1 MENIICASVDY
12 KKDSKKKTEY
22 ITNYTKMFVNNTIH
36 LTPELLL
43 NNYDSDD
50 SNIEDDEYQFNNYTI
65 ARWAK
70 EYNFMIMHP
79 YNIVVREDIPP
90 LFSYS

>member
-1 MENIICASVDY
+1 MFAY
-12 KKDSKKKTEY
+12 FSK
-22 ITNYTKMFVNNTIH
+22 INNLNNRGIVS
-36 LTPELLL
+36 LLLL
-43 NNYDSDD
+43 NNYDRNNSEDREDGYDD
-50 SNIEDDEYQFNNYTI
+50 DGEDDEYLFNNYTI

-70 EYNFMIMHP
+70 EYNVMIMHP

>member
-1 MENIICASVDY
+1 MFAY
-12 KKDSKKKTEY
+12 FSKL
-22 ITNYTKMFVNNTIH
+22 NCVS
-36 LTPELLL
+36 LLLL

-50 SNIEDDEYQFNNYTI
+50 SDNEDDEYLTI

>member
-1 MENIICASVDY
+1 MFAY
-12 KKDSKKKTEY
+12 FSKL
-22 ITNYTKMFVNNTIH
+22 NN
-36 LTPELLL
+36 LNSLNKLNCVSLLLL
-43 NNYDSDD
+43 NNYNSDD
-50 SNIEDDEYQFNNYTI
+50 SNIEDDEYLTI

>member
-1 MENIICASVDY
+1 MFAY
-12 KKDSKKKTEY
+12 FSK
-22 ITNYTKMFVNNTIH
+22 MNNRGIVS
-36 LTPELLL
+36 LLLL
-43 NNYDSDD
+43 NNYDCDD
-50 SNIEDDEYQFNNYTI
+50 GEDYEDDEYLFNNYTI

>member
-1 MENIICASVDY
+1 MFANFSKINNRGIIS
-12 KKDSKKKTEY
+12 
-22 ITNYTKMFVNNTIH
+22 
-36 LTPELLL
+36 LLLL
-43 NNYDSDD
+43 NNYDRNNSEDGEDGYDD
-50 SNIEDDEYQFNNYTI
+50 DGNDGYEYLFNNYTI

-70 EYNFMIMHP
+70 EYNVIIMHP

>member
-1 MENIICASVDY
+1 MFAY
-12 KKDSKKKTEY
+12 FSKL
-22 ITNYTKMFVNNTIH
+22 NCVS
-36 LTPELLL
+36 LLLL

-50 SNIEDDEYQFNNYTI
+50 SVNEDDDDEYLTI

-79 YNIVVREDIPP
+79 YNIVVREDIHP

>member
-1 MENIICASVDY
+1 MFANF
-12 KKDSKKKTEY
+12 
-22 ITNYTKMFVNNTIH
+22 TKINKLNNRGIVS
-36 LTPELLL
+36 LLLL
-43 NNYDSDD
+43 NNYDRDD
-50 SNIEDDEYQFNNYTI
+50 GYDDDDEYLFNNYTI

-70 EYNFMIMHP
+70 EYNVMIMNP

>member
-1 MENIICASVDY
+1 MFAY
-12 KKDSKKKTEY
+12 FSK
-22 ITNYTKMFVNNTIH
+22 MNNRGIVS
-36 LTPELLL
+36 LLLL
-43 NNYDSDD
+43 NNYDRNNSEDGDD
-50 SNIEDDEYQFNNYTI
+50 GYDEDCEDDEYLFNNYTI

>member
-1 MENIICASVDY
+1 MFAY
-12 KKDSKKKTEY
+12 FSKL
-22 ITNYTKMFVNNTIH
+22 NN
-36 LTPELLL
+36 LNSLNNLNKLNCVSLLLL
-43 NNYDSDD
+43 NNYNSDD
-50 SNIEDDEYQFNNYTI
+50 SNIEYDDEYLTI

>member
-1 MENIICASVDY
+1 MFANFSKINNRGIIS
-12 KKDSKKKTEY
+12 
-22 ITNYTKMFVNNTIH
+22 
-36 LTPELLL
+36 LLLL
-43 NNYDSDD
+43 NNYDRNNSEDGEEGYDD
-50 SNIEDDEYQFNNYTI
+50 DGKGDDKYLFNNYTI

-70 EYNFMIMHP
+70 EYNVMIMHP

>member
-1 MENIICASVDY
+1 MFAY
-12 KKDSKKKTEY
+12 FSK
-22 ITNYTKMFVNNTIH
+22 MNNRGIVS
-36 LTPELLL
+36 LLLL
-43 NNYDSDD
+43 NNYDCDD
-50 SNIEDDEYQFNNYTI
+50 GEDCEGDDEYLFNNYTI

-70 EYNFMIMHP
+70 EYNVMIMHP

>member
-1 MENIICASVDY
+1 MFANF
-12 KKDSKKKTEY
+12 SKINKLNKL
-22 ITNYTKMFVNNTIH
+22 NNRGIVS
-36 LTPELLL
+36 LLLL
-43 NNYDSDD
+43 NNYDR
-50 SNIEDDEYQFNNYTI
+50 EDGYDEGYDEYLFNNYTI

-70 EYNFMIMHP
+70 EYNVMIMNP

>member
-1 MENIICASVDY
+1 MFEYFSKLNSV
-12 KKDSKKKTEY
+12 S
-22 ITNYTKMFVNNTIH
+22 
-36 LTPELLL
+36 LLLL
-43 NNYDSDD
+43 NNYDNSDASD
-50 SNIEDDEYQFNNYTI
+50 NEDDDEYLTI

>member
-1 MENIICASVDY
+1 MFANF
-12 KKDSKKKTEY
+12 SK
-22 ITNYTKMFVNNTIH
+22 INNLNNRGIVS
-36 LTPELLL
+36 LLLL
-43 NNYDSDD
+43 NNYDRNNSEDR
-50 SNIEDDEYQFNNYTI
+50 EGDDEYLFNNYTI

-70 EYNFMIMHP
+70 EYNVMIMHP

>member
-1 MENIICASVDY
+1 MFANF
-12 KKDSKKKTEY
+12 SKL
-22 ITNYTKMFVNNTIH
+22 NNLNNRSIVS
-36 LTPELLL
+36 LLLL
-43 NNYDSDD
+43 NNYDRNNSEDG
-50 SNIEDDEYQFNNYTI
+50 EGDDEYLFNNYTI

-70 EYNFMIMHP
+70 EYNVMIMHP

>member
-1 MENIICASVDY
+1 MFAY
-12 KKDSKKKTEY
+12 FSK
-22 ITNYTKMFVNNTIH
+22 MNNRGIVS
-36 LTPELLL
+36 LLLL
-43 NNYDSDD
+43 NNYDCDD
-50 SNIEDDEYQFNNYTI
+50 GEDGEDCEDCEDDNEYLFNNYTI

>member
-1 MENIICASVDY
+1 MFAY
-12 KKDSKKKTEY
+12 FSK
-22 ITNYTKMFVNNTIH
+22 MNNLNNRGIVS
-36 LTPELLL
+36 LLLL
-43 NNYDSDD
+43 NNYYRNNSEDS
-50 SNIEDDEYQFNNYTI
+50 EDDEYLFNNYTI

-70 EYNFMIMHP
+70 EYNVMIMHP

>member
-1 MENIICASVDY
+1 MFANF
-12 KKDSKKKTEY
+12 SKINKL
-22 ITNYTKMFVNNTIH
+22 NNLNNRGIVS
-36 LTPELLL
+36 LLLL
-43 NNYDSDD
+43 NNYDR
-50 SNIEDDEYQFNNYTI
+50 EDDNEYLFNNYTI

-70 EYNFMIMHP
+70 EYNVMIMNP

>member
-1 MENIICASVDY
+1 MFAY
-12 KKDSKKKTEY
+12 FSK
-22 ITNYTKMFVNNTIH
+22 MNNLNNRGIVS
-36 LTPELLL
+36 LLLL
-43 NNYDSDD
+43 NNYDRNNSEDR
-50 SNIEDDEYQFNNYTI
+50 EGDDEYLFNNYTI

-70 EYNFMIMHP
+70 EYNVMIMHP

>member
-1 MENIICASVDY
+1 MFAY
-12 KKDSKKKTEY
+12 FSKL
-22 ITNYTKMFVNNTIH
+22 NCVS
-36 LTPELLL
+36 LLLL

-50 SNIEDDEYQFNNYTI
+50 SDNEDDEYLTI

-79 YNIVVREDIPP
+79 YYIVVREDIPP

>member
-1 MENIICASVDY
+1 MFAY
-12 KKDSKKKTEY
+12 FSK
-22 ITNYTKMFVNNTIH
+22 MNNRGIVS
-36 LTPELLL
+36 LLLL
-43 NNYDSDD
+43 NNYDRNNSEDGEDD
-50 SNIEDDEYQFNNYTI
+50 EDCEDDEYLFNNYTI

>member
-1 MENIICASVDY
+1 MFAY
-12 KKDSKKKTEY
+12 FSK
-22 ITNYTKMFVNNTIH
+22 MNNRGIVS
-36 LTPELLL
+36 LLLL
-43 NNYDSDD
+43 NNYDCDD
-50 SNIEDDEYQFNNYTI
+50 GEDCEDDEYLFNNYTI

-70 EYNFMIMHP
+70 EYNVMIMHP

>member
-1 MENIICASVDY
+1 MFAY
-12 KKDSKKKTEY
+12 FSKL
-22 ITNYTKMFVNNTIH
+22 NNLNNRGIVS
-36 LTPELLL
+36 LLLL
-43 NNYDSDD
+43 NNYDRNNSEDGEDGYDD
-50 SNIEDDEYQFNNYTI
+50 DGEGDDKYLFNNYTI

-70 EYNFMIMHP
+70 EYNVMIMHP

>member
-1 MENIICASVDY
+1 MFAY
-12 KKDSKKKTEY
+12 FSK
-22 ITNYTKMFVNNTIH
+22 MNNLNNRGIVS
-36 LTPELLL
+36 LLLL
-43 NNYDSDD
+43 NNYDRNNSEDREGDD
-50 SNIEDDEYQFNNYTI
+50 KYLFNNYTI

-70 EYNFMIMHP
+70 EYNVMIMHP

>member
-1 MENIICASVDY
+1 MFANF
-12 KKDSKKKTEY
+12 SK
-22 ITNYTKMFVNNTIH
+22 INNLNNRGIVS
-36 LTPELLL
+36 LLLL
-43 NNYDSDD
+43 NNYDRNNSEDC
-50 SNIEDDEYQFNNYTI
+50 EDDEYLFNNYTI

-70 EYNFMIMHP
+70 EYNVMIMHP

>member
-1 MENIICASVDY
+1 MFANF
-12 KKDSKKKTEY
+12 SKL
-22 ITNYTKMFVNNTIH
+22 NNLNNLNNRGIVS
-36 LTPELLL
+36 LLLL
-43 NNYDSDD
+43 NNYDRNNSEDGEDGED
-50 SNIEDDEYQFNNYTI
+50 SEDDDKYLFNNYTI

-70 EYNFMIMHP
+70 EYNVMIMHP

>member
-1 MENIICASVDY
+1 MFAY
-12 KKDSKKKTEY
+12 FSKL
-22 ITNYTKMFVNNTIH
+22 NN
-36 LTPELLL
+36 LNKLNKLKCVSLLLL
-43 NNYDSDD
+43 NNYDNSDA
-50 SNIEDDEYQFNNYTI
+50 SNIEDDEYLTI

>member
-1 MENIICASVDY
+1 MFAY
-12 KKDSKKKTEY
+12 FSKL
-22 ITNYTKMFVNNTIH
+22 NN
-36 LTPELLL
+36 LNKLNCVSLLLL

-50 SNIEDDEYQFNNYTI
+50 SNIEDDEYLTI

-79 YNIVVREDIPP
+79 YNIVVR
-90 LFSYS
+90 

>member
-1 MENIICASVDY
+1 MFAY
-12 KKDSKKKTEY
+12 FSKL
-22 ITNYTKMFVNNTIH
+22 NN
-36 LTPELLL
+36 LNSLNNLNKLNCVSLLLL

-50 SNIEDDEYQFNNYTI
+50 SNIEDDDEYQFNNYTI

>member
-1 MENIICASVDY
+1 MFAY
-12 KKDSKKKTEY
+12 FSK
-22 ITNYTKMFVNNTIH
+22 MNNRGIVS
-36 LTPELLL
+36 LLLL
-43 NNYDSDD
+43 NNYDRNNS
-50 SNIEDDEYQFNNYTI
+50 EDREDGDKYLFNNYTI

-70 EYNFMIMHP
+70 EYNVMIMHP

>member
-1 MENIICASVDY
+1 MFAY
-12 KKDSKKKTEY
+12 FSK
-22 ITNYTKMFVNNTIH
+22 MNNRGIVS
-36 LTPELLL
+36 LLLL
-43 NNYDSDD
+43 NNYDRNNSEDGDD
-50 SNIEDDEYQFNNYTI
+50 GDDGEDCEDDEYLFNNYTI

>member
-1 MENIICASVDY
+1 MFAY
-12 KKDSKKKTEY
+12 FSKL
-22 ITNYTKMFVNNTIH
+22 NCVS
-36 LTPELLL
+36 LLLL

-50 SNIEDDEYQFNNYTI
+50 SNIEDDEYLTI

>member
-1 MENIICASVDY
+1 MFANF
-12 KKDSKKKTEY
+12 SKINKLNKL
-22 ITNYTKMFVNNTIH
+22 NNRGIVS
-36 LTPELLL
+36 LLLL
-43 NNYDSDD
+43 NNYDRDEGYDEGYDD
-50 SNIEDDEYQFNNYTI
+50 DDEYLFNNYTI

-70 EYNFMIMHP
+70 EYNVMIMNP

>member
-1 MENIICASVDY
+1 MFAY
-12 KKDSKKKTEY
+12 FSK
-22 ITNYTKMFVNNTIH
+22 MNNRGIVS
-36 LTPELLL
+36 LLLL
-43 NNYDSDD
+43 NNYDRDEGYDD
-50 SNIEDDEYQFNNYTI
+50 DDKYLFNNYTI

-70 EYNFMIMHP
+70 EYNVMIMHP